1 MILYRIA
8 KCDYVAD
15 ISGTGARLYGGRW
28 NSIGRPMVYLASS
41 RSLAILE
48 VLVHLSPAIFPG
60 GFCLAQFD
68 VPADNIVTL
77 MPGDLPAN
85 WQDILSPNQLK
96 KIGDKFLKEQKSLLL
111 KVPSAIVPE
120 EFNYLVNPMHPEA
133 SKIKLIK
140 QQLFNFDERLV

>member
-85 WQDILSPNQLK
+85 WHDILSPNQLK